1 MRLKLHAIV
10 PALVFAATLQAQR
23 LPRTVT
29 PQHYDLSFAPNFAG
43 DTFDGE
49 ETIEVTNEL
58 PSTSIKLH
66 AMEITFKEVTI
77 DSRGAKQIATVTPNV
92 ADEMVT
98 LTVPKPID
106 VGPASIHI
114 IYTGILNKN
123 LKGLYLGQMN
133 GRKYATTQF
142 EASAA
147 RFAFP
152 SFDES
157 EVMAT

>member
-43 DTFDGE
+43 DMFDGE

-66 AMEITFKEVTI
+66 AMEITFKEVV
-77 DSRGAKQIATVTPNV
+77 DRDLRVM
-92 ADEMVT
+92 D
-98 LTVPKPID
+98 LTAITFCKDNNLPIC
-106 VGPASIHI
+106 V
-114 IYTGILNKN
+114 
-123 LKGLYLGQMN
+123 
-133 GRKYATTQF
+133 
-142 EASAA
+142 
-147 RFAFP
+147 
-152 SFDES
+152 FD
-157 EVMAT
+157 VMAPGNIRRALGGDPIGTLVR